1 MNAVSVM
8 LVTIYLLPVS
18 LSQSS
23 ALQRRWGHQVM
34 VRTPFT
40 GSTRTKSNK
49 VRHHF
54 YFVVSAILV

>member
-8 LVTIYLLPVS
+8 MVARSLLPVS
-18 LSQSS
+18 LSQNT

-49 VRHHF
+49 VKHHY
-54 YFVVSAILV
+54 YFVASAILV